1 LLKPRHGGT
10 GRLFMVTFAPKS
22 VKLWGS
28 GQLTIPK
35 DMREALHLNKET
47 KLNVFAVGRCLVMTP
62 KPLLRRALAK
72 KVEKEMRNKKL
83 SLNDLLAGLKSERR
97 QYNKKNRGR

>member
-1 LLKPRHGGT
+1 
-10 GRLFMVTFAPKS
+10 MVTFAPKS

-35 DMREALHLNKET
+35 DMREALKLGKET

-72 KVEKEMRNKKL
+72 KVQKEMRAKKL
-83 SLNDLLAGLKSERR
+83 TLNDLLRDLEKERANNLRTPPSRR
-97 QYNKKNRGR
+97 QNS

>member
-1 LLKPRHGGT
+1 
-10 GRLFMVTFAPKS
+10 MVTFAPKS

-35 DMREALHLNKET
+35 EMREALHLDKET

-72 KVEKEMRNKKL
+72 KVQTEMRNKKI
-83 SLNDLLAGLKSERR
+83 SLNDLLKDLKNERR
-97 QYNKKNRGR
+97 QYMKKNYGR

>member
-1 LLKPRHGGT
+1 
-10 GRLFMVTFAPKS
+10 MVTFAPKS

-35 DMREALHLNKET
+35 DMREALHLEKET

-62 KPLLRRALAK
+62 KPLLRRSLAK
-72 KVEKEMRNKKL
+72 KAQRQMRDEKI
-83 SLNDLLAGLKSERR
+83 SLDDLLKELKSERR
-97 QYNKKNRGR
+97 QYVKEVHGR

>member
-1 LLKPRHGGT
+1 
-10 GRLFMVTFAPKS
+10 MVTFAPKS

-35 DMREALHLNKET
+35 DMREALHLSKET

-62 KPLLRRALAK
+62 KPLMRRALSQKVQKHMREK
-72 KVEKEMRNKKL
+72 KV
-83 SLNDLLAGLKSERR
+83 SLNDLLKDLKAERR
-97 QYNKKNRGR
+97 RYAKEVYGR

>member
-1 LLKPRHGGT
+1 
-10 GRLFMVTFAPKS
+10 MVTFASKS

-35 DMREALHLNKET
+35 DMREALGLEKET

-62 KPLLRRALAK
+62 KTLLRRSLAR
-72 KVEKEMRNKKL
+72 KVQKQMRDKKL
-83 SLNDLLAGLKSERR
+83 SLKNLLKELKNERR
-97 QYNKKNRGR
+97 GYMKETHGR

>member
-1 LLKPRHGGT
+1 
-10 GRLFMVTFAPKS
+10 MVTFAPKS

-35 DMREALHLNKET
+35 DMREALRLDKET

-62 KPLLRRALAK
+62 KPLLRRSLAK
-72 KVEKEMRNKKL
+72 KAQRQMRDEKI
-83 SLNDLLAGLKSERR
+83 SLDDLLKELKSERR
-97 QYNKKNRGR
+97 QYVKEVHGR

>member
-1 LLKPRHGGT
+1 
-10 GRLFMVTFAPKS
+10 MVTFAPKS

-35 DMREALHLNKET
+35 EMREALHLDKET
-47 KLNVFAVGRCLVMTP
+47 KINIFAVGRCLVMTP

-72 KVEKEMRNKKL
+72 KAQKEMRDKKL
-83 SLNDLLAGLKSERR
+83 SLNGLLKDLKNERR
-97 QYNKKNRGR
+97 RYIKETYGR

>member
-1 LLKPRHGGT
+1 
-10 GRLFMVTFAPKS
+10 MVTFAPKS

-35 DMREALHLNKET
+35 EIREALHLAKET

-62 KPLLRRALAK
+62 KPLLRRSLAK
-72 KVEKEMRNKKL
+72 KVQKEMHNKKI
-83 SLNDLLAGLKSERR
+83 SLNELLADLKIERR
-97 QYNKKNRGR
+97 QYMKKNYGH